1 MNAKKA
7 GKSYKFPPELDET
20 ERPLAFVPYEK
31 EDVPDNWDN
40 YVPSPRKRKRYSYS
54 YGGCCG

>member
-1 MNAKKA
+1 MNAKKL
-7 GKSYKFPPELDET
+7 GKSSKFPPELDET
-20 ERPLAFVPYEK
+20 ERPLAYVPYEK

-40 YVPSPRKRKRYSYS
+40 YRPAPGRKRRAY